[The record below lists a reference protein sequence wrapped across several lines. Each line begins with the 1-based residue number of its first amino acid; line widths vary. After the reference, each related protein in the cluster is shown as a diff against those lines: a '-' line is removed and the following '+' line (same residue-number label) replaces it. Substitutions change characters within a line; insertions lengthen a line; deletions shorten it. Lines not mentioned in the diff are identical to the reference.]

1 MMPIE
6 FPNTFGFMNLNG
18 IELLPLIM
26 QLAFFG
32 VLLFTA
38 VSLLISFLHLL
49 WYGGNSTRSFLS
61 IAVFVVV
68 AGPLFMFAYKIM
80 PSVLFKLN
88 I

>member
-1 MMPIE
+1 MPTE
-6 FPNTFGFMNLNG
+6 FSNTFGFMNLNG

-49 WYGGNSTRSFLS
+49 WYSGNSTRSFLS